1 MRFGILQQITTPPAP
16 EPDFSVTLAPGA
28 TTTQYGDNSYF
39 WAKSIDGRDVR
50 ISLEYITSGYLQF
63 YLYYPDGGLD
73 PTIEWSAGDRSG
85 TVTSSIGT
93 VYVDGGNTFSAPYFS
108 GLYAS
113 ATWTIT
119 LTIGGIVVEV
129 NGGNPS

>member
-28 TTTQYGDNSYF
+28 TIPRYGGNSYF

-50 ISLEYITSGYLQF
+50 ISPEFITSGYLQY
-63 YLYYPDGGLD
+63 YLYYPDGGLNR
-73 PTIEWSAGDRSG
+73 TIEWSAGDRSG
-85 TVTSSIGT
+85 TVTSSIGY
-93 VYVDGGNTFSAPYFS
+93 VYVDNGKTFSAPYFS
-108 GLYAS
+108 GAGAS

-129 NGGNPS
+129 NGGNP